1 MAKWISFMSTLAAC
15 PSLSSTPSKSWQG
28 PDLFSTG
35 DLLTR
40 HPFAVGSGLGS
51 PLCSDPYES
60 SSACSPGISV
70 SLPTEMPSDAASA
83 NPGDTDHRVAQV
95 PRTWGGCHPG
105 AAVQKRG
112 QGHSS
117 GPLCPHDAH
126 AGRMPLYHWLPPW
139 GRVHRR
145 TADHGSA
152 REIGLGLWRCI
163 PVHVAQAS
171 PPPSSPSLSHSA
183 AHMARVSRRRTGA
196 GDRQGSRFCEANSPH
211 AHRLHQTVGAA
222 RRHRAI
228 LSRTIAVQVSHLR

>member
-15 PSLSSTPSKSWQG
+15 PSLSSTPSKIWQG

-60 SSACSPGISV
+60 SSACSSGISV

-83 NPGDTDHRVAQV
+83 NPGDTDYRVAQV

-126 AGRMPLYHWLPPW
+126 AGRMPLYHWLLPW

-145 TADHGSA
+145 TADHAVRVRSGSA
-152 REIGLGLWRCI
+152 SG
-163 PVHVAQAS
+163 AA
-171 PPPSSPSLSHSA
+171 SLSTL
-183 AHMARVSRRRTGA
+183 RR
-196 GDRQGSRFCEANSPH
+196 P
-211 AHRLHQTVGAA
+211 RLLHLHL
-222 RRHRAI
+222 R
-228 LSRTIAVQVSHLR
+228 SRTVPHTWRG